1 MSGLIDFSLGDV
13 GSLFTGIREALT
25 GEKIIDP
32 IKAQEIALQ
41 LTELEQKLPL
51 AQIELLKVE
60 ASHASKFV
68 AGARP
73 FIIWICGVSLGL
85 MMIPKAIVL
94 TAIWTYQVWCAING
108 TTFIIELPAFPDLG
122 VSDVIALIIPL
133 LGLAGLRTF
142 EKHQGID
149 TKKVGVKK

>member
-1 MSGLIDFSLGDV
+1 MALVDFNLGDV
-13 GSLFTGIREALT
+13 GSLFTSIRESIT
-25 GEKIIDP
+25 GEKIVDP
-32 IKAQEIALQ
+32 IKAQELAFK

-73 FIIWICGVSLGL
+73 FIIWICGIALGL
-85 MMIPKAIVL
+85 MTIPKALVL
-94 TAIWTYQVWCAING
+94 TLLWTYQVYCAING
-108 TTFIIELPAFPDLG
+108 ITFIIELPAFPDLG
-122 VSDVIALIIPL
+122 VGDVIALIVPL

-142 EKHQGID
+142 EKQQGID
-149 TKKVGVKK
+149 TKKIGK

>member
-1 MSGLIDFSLGDV
+1 MALVDFNLGDV
-13 GSLFTGIREALT
+13 GSLFTSIRESIT
-25 GEKIIDP
+25 GEKIVDP
-32 IKAQEIALQ
+32 IKAQELAFK

-73 FIIWICGVSLGL
+73 FIIWICGIALGL
-85 MMIPKAIVL
+85 MTIPKALVL
-94 TAIWTYQVWCAING
+94 TILWTYQVYCAING
-108 TTFIIELPAFPDLG
+108 ITFIIELPVFPDLG
-122 VSDVIALIIPL
+122 VGDVIALIIPL

-142 EKHQGID
+142 EKQQGID
-149 TKKVGVKK
+149 TKKVGK

>member
-1 MSGLIDFSLGDV
+1 MALVDFSLSDI

-25 GEKIIDP
+25 GEKIVDP
-32 IKAQEIALQ
+32 IKAQEMVIK

-73 FIIWICGVSLGL
+73 FIIWICGIALGL
-85 MMIPKAIVL
+85 MTIPKALVL
-94 TAIWTYQVWCAING
+94 TILWTYQVYCAING
-108 TTFIIELPAFPDLG
+108 ITFIIELPVFPDLG
-122 VSDVIALIIPL
+122 VGDVIALIIPL
-133 LGLAGLRTF
+133 LGLAGLRTY
-142 EKHQGID
+142 EKQQGID
-149 TKKVGVKK
+149 TKKVGK

>member
-1 MSGLIDFSLGDV
+1 MALVDFSLSDV

-32 IKAQEIALQ
+32 IKAQEMAIK

-60 ASHASKFV
+60 ASHPSTFI
-68 AGARP
+68 AGGRP
-73 FIIWICGVSLGL
+73 LIVWICGIALGL
-85 MMIPKAIVL
+85 MTIPKAIVL
-94 TAIWTYQVWCAING
+94 TVLWTYQVYCAING
-108 TTFIIELPAFPDLG
+108 VTVIFELPDFPDLG
-122 VSDVIALIIPL
+122 VGDVIALIIPL

-142 EKHQGID
+142 EKYQGID
-149 TKKVGVKK
+149 TKTIKGK

>member
-1 MSGLIDFSLGDV
+1 MALVDFSLGDI
-13 GSLFTGIREALT
+13 GSLFTDLREAIT

-32 IKAQEIALQ
+32 IKAQEMAQKLI
-41 LTELEQKLPL
+41 ELEQKLPL

-94 TAIWTYQVWCAING
+94 TLIWTYQVWCAING
-108 TTFIIELPAFPDLG
+108 TSFIIELPAFPDLG
-122 VSDVIALIIPL
+122 VGDVIALIIPL
-133 LGLAGLRTF
+133 LGLAGLRTY
-142 EKHQGID
+142 EKQQGID
-149 TKKVGVKK
+149 TKQVGVKK

>member
-1 MSGLIDFSLGDV
+1 MALVDFSLGDI
-13 GSLFTGIREALT
+13 GSLFTDLREAIT

-32 IKAQEIALQ
+32 IKAQEMAQKLI
-41 LTELEQKLPL
+41 ELEQKLPL

-94 TAIWTYQVWCAING
+94 TLIWTYQVYCAING
-108 TTFIIELPAFPDLG
+108 TTFIIELPTFPDLG
-122 VSDVIALIIPL
+122 VGDVIALIIPL
-133 LGLAGLRTF
+133 LGLSGLRTF

-149 TKKVGVKK
+149 TKQVGVKK

>member
-1 MSGLIDFSLGDV
+1 MALVDFSLGDI
-13 GSLFTGIREALT
+13 GSLFTDLREAIT

-32 IKAQEIALQ
+32 IKAQEMAQKLI
-41 LTELEQKLPL
+41 ELEQKLPL

-94 TAIWTYQVWCAING
+94 TLIWTYQVYCAING

-122 VSDVIALIIPL
+122 VGDVIALIIPL
-133 LGLAGLRTF
+133 LGLAGLRTY
-142 EKHQGID
+142 EKQQGID
-149 TKKVGVKK
+149 TKQVGVTK

>member
-1 MSGLIDFSLGDV
+1 MGLVDFSLSDV
-13 GSLFTGIREALT
+13 GSLFTDLREAIT

-32 IKAQEIALQ
+32 IKAQEMAIK

-60 ASHASKFV
+60 AIHASKFV

-73 FIIWICGVSLGL
+73 FIIWICGIALGL
-85 MMIPKAIVL
+85 MTIPKAIVL
-94 TAIWTYQVWCAING
+94 TALWTYQVYCAING
-108 TTFIIELPAFPDLG
+108 TTVIFDLPEFPDLG
-122 VSDVIALIIPL
+122 VGDVIALIIPL

-142 EKHQGID
+142 EKYQGID
-149 TKKVGVKK
+149 TKKIAKG